1 MQAFNEHRYADATQQ
16 FIAALKTEAEG
27 SAAYQ
32 ESVLSLGESLYFQK
46 KFADAIPWFEKAAG
60 GSRPLV
66 AAFMLGNA
74 CIQDRADEKA
84 LQAFAS
90 VYQVKPASAAAHLLL
105 ADMMLRAQMEPGADR
120 EARRALEIDPRIPQG
135 HFILGEAALSRGDAI
150 EAVKEFQKEI
160 AIDPNFAMAY
170 YRLGD
175 AYGRRDAWGDAMAPL
190 ERAIWLNPNH
200 SGPYVLLGKAYL
212 TRQDPQNA
220 ESALR
225 HALQMDPRDPTA
237 HSLLEQALHS
247 SGRKEE
253 TPATAPDA
261 DFLRGRAEYLAG
273 HMAAAIPV
281 LEKAREKARVAG
293 SPNIELLYMLGNSY
307 LQSRNIQKGRVAFAG
322 LFGVSPDSGAAHL
335 FTAQMLMRQ
344 EFEDDAETE
353 LQEALAREPKLPEA
367 NFILGEIAI
376 YRAQIDSAIEK
387 LSKEIS
393 LNPDFAMAYYR
404 LGDAYTR
411 RGEWGH
417 CIPALQRAIWL
428 NPTYSGPYILLGK
441 AYFQTADWP
450 DAERML
456 RRALQMDPRNS
467 SAHYFLGRTLIQTGR
482 AEEGKK
488 LLQRSL
494 ELKRESG
501 QTP

>member
-225 HALQMDPRDPTA
+225 HALQRWTHAIRRPIPCSSRPFTAAAGKKRRPPPPRMPTSCA
-237 HSLLEQALHS
+237 AAPNIWPGIWLPRSPCW
-247 SGRKEE
+247 RK
-253 TPATAPDA
+253 
-261 DFLRGRAEYLAG
+261 RGRRLAW
-273 HMAAAIPV
+273 
-281 LEKAREKARVAG
+281 RVRQT
-293 SPNIELLYMLGNSY
+293 SNYSTC
-307 LQSRNIQKGRVAFAG
+307 
-322 LFGVSPDSGAAHL
+322 SG
-335 FTAQMLMRQ
+335 TP
-344 EFEDDAETE
+344 TC
-353 LQEALAREPKLPEA
+353 
-367 NFILGEIAI
+367 
-376 YRAQIDSAIEK
+376 S
-387 LSKEIS
+387 
-393 LNPDFAMAYYR
+393 
-404 LGDAYTR
+404 
-411 RGEWGH
+411 
-417 CIPALQRAIWL
+417 RAI
-428 NPTYSGPYILLGK
+428 
-441 AYFQTADWP
+441 F
-450 DAERML
+450 
-456 RRALQMDPRNS
+456 
-467 SAHYFLGRTLIQTGR
+467 
-482 AEEGKK
+482 
-488 LLQRSL
+488 
-494 ELKRESG
+494 KREESRL
-501 QTP
+501 PACSAYRRIPEPPICSPRRC